1 MEHRVRLVLIVYHH
15 TLLMGAAALPLKD
28 PSLRTQLLTVTGRG
42 ASCTFEP
49 GAPGGWPEGSHCRS
63 LALWS
68 C

>member
-1 MEHRVRLVLIVYHH
+1 
-15 TLLMGAAALPLKD
+15 MGAAALTLKD
-28 PSLRTQLLTVTGRG
+28 PSLGTELLTVTGRG

-63 LALWS
+63 LELWS